1 MTYIPR
7 IILFL
12 IFLSYI
18 PILSFEVIKTQDTVE
33 DTNLK
38 VIKLLNNLTDDGVD
52 LVDKTRGFNYRYS
65 PVWYSPFKFDVY
77 IGKFV
82 KKAQGSIIRIES
94 TRKGEE
100 KILRSLF
107 AKELNLNRDQSQET
121 NVIITKKNHFVA
133 QSLNFISPPMGIFY
147 LGYKS
152 PLYSTSEVIT
162 KMGLYFLI
170 DAVIVSLFAIY
181 AENTVRTKSV
191 ADRLL
196 LKEGPDKLNLLSGD
210 YSGLMFT
217 FLAIPRVIRAID
229 AFAETS
235 SSNRY
240 NEFIN
245 QKTSLELSYVIRY

>member
-1 MTYIPR
+1 MI
-7 IILFL
+7 
-12 IFLSYI
+12 
-18 PILSFEVIKTQDTVE
+18 
-33 DTNLK
+33 
-38 VIKLLNNLTDDGVD
+38 
-52 LVDKTRGFNYRYS
+52 
-65 PVWYSPFKFDVY
+65 
-77 IGKFV
+77 
-82 KKAQGSIIRIES
+82 
-94 TRKGEE
+94 
-100 KILRSLF
+100 F

-121 NVIITKKNHFVA
+121 NVIITKKNHFVT

>member
-1 MTYIPR
+1 MTYIAR

-12 IFLSYI
+12 LFLFSI
-18 PILSFEVIKTQDTVE
+18 PILSFEVIETQDTVE

-65 PVWYSPFKFDVY
+65 PLWYSPFKFDVY

-107 AKELNLNRDQSQET
+107 AKELNLNRDETQET
-121 NVIITKKNHFVA
+121 NLLISKKNHFVT
-133 QSLNFISPPMGIFY
+133 QSLNFVSPPLGIFY

-152 PLYSTSEVIT
+152 PLYTNSEVFT

-170 DAVIVSLFAIY
+170 DAVIISLFAIY

-191 ADRLL
+191 SDRIF

-217 FLAIPRVIRAID
+217 FLAIPRVVRAID
-229 AFAETS
+229 AFAENS
-235 SSNRY
+235 SNNRY
-240 NEFIN
+240 NEFLN

>member
-1 MTYIPR
+1 MIYISKIVLFF
-7 IILFL
+7 IILY
-12 IFLSYI
+12 SI
-18 PILSFEVIKTQDTVE
+18 PILSFEVIETQDTVE

-38 VIKLLNNLTDDGVD
+38 VIKLLNNLTEDRVD

-65 PVWYSPFKFDVY
+65 PLWYSPFKFDVY

-107 AKELNLNRDQSQET
+107 AKELNLNRDET
-121 NVIITKKNHFVA
+121 KETDLVILKKNHIVT
-133 QSLNFISPPMGIFY
+133 QSLNFVSPPLGIFY

-152 PLYSTSEVIT
+152 PLYNRSEVIT

-191 ADRLL
+191 ADRIF
-196 LKEGPDKLNLLSGD
+196 LKEGPNKLDLLTGD

-229 AFAETS
+229 AFAENS
-235 SSNRY
+235 SNNRY
-240 NEFIN
+240 NEFLN

>member
-1 MTYIPR
+1 MTYIAR

-12 IFLSYI
+12 LFLFSI
-18 PILSFEVIKTQDTVE
+18 PILSFEVIETQDTVE

-65 PVWYSPFKFDVY
+65 PLWYSPFKFDVY

-107 AKELNLNRDQSQET
+107 AKELNLNRDETQET
-121 NVIITKKNHFVA
+121 NLLISKKNHFVT
-133 QSLNFISPPMGIFY
+133 QSLNFVSPPLGIFY

-152 PLYSTSEVIT
+152 PLYTNSEVIT

-170 DAVIVSLFAIY
+170 DAVIISLFAIY

-191 ADRLL
+191 SDRIF

-217 FLAIPRVIRAID
+217 FLAIPRVVRAID
-229 AFAETS
+229 SFAENS
-235 SSNRY
+235 SNNRY
-240 NEFIN
+240 NEFLN